1 MFILQVTVFCF
12 MLMAANL
19 NGMHL
24 SDHEKLIQNQE
35 EKDEREAIRQSDQK
49 LQAYPWPAW
58 THEEDK
64 AYSIRLAELEAR
76 LTQFEK
82 AREIGKQ
89 HAMGTQKM
97 TKEELRAKLKRE
109 EEELRARR
117 EKDEARVQELLNIS
131 ISDASKGAN

>member
-1 MFILQVTVFCF
+1 MFLLKVTAFCF

-49 LQAYPWPAW
+49 LQAYPWPVR
-58 THEEDK
+58 TQEQDK

-82 AREIGKQ
+82 EREIKKQ
-89 HAMGTQKM
+89 QAAAMQKM

-117 EKDEARVQELLNIS
+117 EEDEARVQELLNIS
-131 ISDASKGAN
+131 ICDASKGIN